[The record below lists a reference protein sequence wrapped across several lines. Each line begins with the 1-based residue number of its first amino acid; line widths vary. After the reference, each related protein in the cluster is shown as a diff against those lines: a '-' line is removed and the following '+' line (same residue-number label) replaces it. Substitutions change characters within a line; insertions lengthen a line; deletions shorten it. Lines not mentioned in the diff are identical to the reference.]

1 VALKIILAIRRCQ
14 KIENVHVQN
23 DANSD
28 IGVMFIIISSI
39 LGMELEI
46 EAGKRI
52 IIAII
57 Y

>member
-23 DANSD
+23 DTNSD